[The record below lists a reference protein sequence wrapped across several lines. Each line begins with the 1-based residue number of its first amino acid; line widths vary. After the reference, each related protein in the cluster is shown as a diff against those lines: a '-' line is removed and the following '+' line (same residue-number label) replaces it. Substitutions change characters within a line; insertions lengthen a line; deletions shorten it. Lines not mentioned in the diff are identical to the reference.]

1 MGLVKIY
8 KMITTS
14 LIVPLFNEEKN
25 IPSLIKMLIN
35 QTVYPNEIIFINAG
49 STDSTL
55 TILKNEIDNTEILKN
70 IIIIKDTEKLF
81 PGAARNIGIQFSK
94 FEYILFIDAGIIIND
109 KWIEKAIIAMTDKKY
124 DIVWGG
130 CKFTYIN
137 NFSEALCAI
146 TFGKNK
152 IYKTIPGS
160 IINRKIFEIVGNFET
175 NLLSA
180 EDLLWM
186 NKVSEHDISS
196 TINDL
201 NFNTYNSYP
210 KNLISLSKKWFLN
223 SFYSIKSKLYFKQA
237 ILYITFFIILFLSLL
252 ISLDYA
258 IFLFLIY
265 IIFRLIIFPI
275 KKK

>member
-1 MGLVKIY
+1 
-8 KMITTS
+8 
-14 LIVPLFNEEKN
+14 
-25 IPSLIKMLIN
+25 
-35 QTVYPNEIIFINAG
+35 
-49 STDSTL
+49 
-55 TILKNEIDNTEILKN
+55 
-70 IIIIKDTEKLF
+70 
-81 PGAARNIGIQFSK
+81 
-94 FEYILFIDAGIIIND
+94 
-109 KWIEKAIIAMTDKKY
+109 MTDKKY

-223 SFYSIKSKLYFKQA
+223 SFYSIK
-237 ILYITFFIILFLSLL
+237 
-252 ISLDYA
+252 
-258 IFLFLIY
+258 
-265 IIFRLIIFPI
+265 
-275 KKK
+275 